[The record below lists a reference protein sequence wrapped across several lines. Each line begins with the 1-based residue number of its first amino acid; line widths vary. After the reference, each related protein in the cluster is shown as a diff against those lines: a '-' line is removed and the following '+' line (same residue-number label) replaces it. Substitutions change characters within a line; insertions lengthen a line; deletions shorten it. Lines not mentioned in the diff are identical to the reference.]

1 MLIILFMEVKYRT
14 IKKSNGGGARHLMM
28 MPVPEE

>member
-1 MLIILFMEVKYRT
+1 MEVKYRT